1 MLFMLQP
8 YEFTKSFSFLYR
20 LEGTRSN
27 CGQTLYPKALF
38 MLYVILSL
46 QVMQCVAVDVTV
58 LQLCWVLTC
67 KTYMYMYKYLYLHT
81 CSCVLNRDSCGLF
94 FAATMCVF
102 VCMHACMYCVFGSKT
117 FFFIQSVVVL

>member
-1 MLFMLQP
+1 MCFFMLQP
-8 YEFTKSFSFLYR
+8 CEFTKSFSFLYR

-67 KTYMYMYKYLYLHT
+67 KTCMVHVHVST
-81 CSCVLNRDSCGLF
+81 STFIRAV
-94 FAATMCVF
+94 
-102 VCMHACMYCVFGSKT
+102 VC
-117 FFFIQSVVVL
+117 

>member
-1 MLFMLQP
+1 MLFMLQSC
-8 YEFTKSFSFLYR
+8 EFTKSFSFLYR

-67 KTYMYMYKYLYLHT
+67 KTCMVHVHVST
-81 CSCVLNRDSCGLF
+81 STFIRAV
-94 FAATMCVF
+94 
-102 VCMHACMYCVFGSKT
+102 VC
-117 FFFIQSVVVL
+117 